1 MMPTKIRT
9 VQGDMLDLICLRHYR
24 QQEKTT
30 EVVLS
35 ANPGLASE
43 PQPFRAGIEIITP
56 DYTPPDLRQMTV
68 KLWE

>member
-1 MMPTKIRT
+1 MPTTIRT

-24 QQEKTT
+24 QQQKTT
-30 EVVLS
+30 EIVLA

-43 PQPFRAGIEIITP
+43 PQPFRSGVEIILP
-56 DYTPPDLRQMTV
+56 DYTSPDLRQTAV